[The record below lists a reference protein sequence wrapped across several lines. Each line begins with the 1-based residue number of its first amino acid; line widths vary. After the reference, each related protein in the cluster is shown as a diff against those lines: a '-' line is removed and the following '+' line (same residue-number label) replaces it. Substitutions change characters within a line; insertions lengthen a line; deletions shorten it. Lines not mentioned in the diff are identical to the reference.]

1 MRSRIMNLKEINPLV
16 LAYLGDSVY
25 ETYIRLFLVK
35 KNIPNIGSLQK
46 ESLSYVTAKSQASIL
61 TKLIDANFFDEEELT
76 IIRRA
81 RNTKGH
87 MPPKGCDLATYHFAT
102 AFEAVIGYLYLKGD
116 NKKIMNLMEKIEMLL
131 NDCLIDISEV
141 DGFVVSKGPGSFT
154 GLRIGMATFK
164 GLSMGANKP

>member
-1 MRSRIMNLKEINPLV
+1 MNLKEINPLI

-61 TKLIDANFFDEEELT
+61 TKLIDDNFFDEEELT

-87 MPPKGCDLATYHFAT
+87 KPTKGCDLATYHFAT

-116 NKKIMNLMEKIEMLL
+116 NKKIMNLMEKIEM
-131 NDCLIDISEV
+131 E
-141 DGFVVSKGPGSFT
+141 
-154 GLRIGMATFK
+154 
-164 GLSMGANKP
+164 

>member
-1 MRSRIMNLKEINPLV
+1 MNLKEINPLV

-87 MPPKGCDLATYHFAT
+87 KPPKGCDLATDHFAT

-116 NKKIMNLMEKIEMLL
+116 NEKIMNLMEKIEM
-131 NDCLIDISEV
+131 E
-141 DGFVVSKGPGSFT
+141 
-154 GLRIGMATFK
+154 
-164 GLSMGANKP
+164 

>member
-1 MRSRIMNLKEINPLV
+1 MNLKEINPLV

-46 ESLSYVTAKSQASIL
+46 KSLSYVTAKSQASIL

-87 MPPKGCDLATYHFAT
+87 KPPKGCDLTTYHFAT

-116 NKKIMNLMEKIEMLL
+116 NEKIMNLMKKIEM
-131 NDCLIDISEV
+131 E
-141 DGFVVSKGPGSFT
+141 
-154 GLRIGMATFK
+154 
-164 GLSMGANKP
+164 

>member
-1 MRSRIMNLKEINPLV
+1 MNLKEINPLV

-46 ESLSYVTAKSQASIL
+46 KSLSYVTAKSQASIL
-61 TKLIDANFFDEEELT
+61 TKLIDANEEELT

-87 MPPKGCDLATYHFAT
+87 KPPKGCDLATYHFAT

-116 NKKIMNLMEKIEMLL
+116 NEKIMNLMKKIEM
-131 NDCLIDISEV
+131 E
-141 DGFVVSKGPGSFT
+141 
-154 GLRIGMATFK
+154 
-164 GLSMGANKP
+164 

>member
-1 MRSRIMNLKEINPLV
+1 MNLKEINPLV

-87 MPPKGCDLATYHFAT
+87 KPPKGCDLAT
-102 AFEAVIGYLYLKGD
+102 
-116 NKKIMNLMEKIEMLL
+116 
-131 NDCLIDISEV
+131 
-141 DGFVVSKGPGSFT
+141 
-154 GLRIGMATFK
+154 
-164 GLSMGANKP
+164 

>member
-1 MRSRIMNLKEINPLV
+1 MNLKEINPLV

-87 MPPKGCDLATYHFAT
+87 KSPKGCDLATYHFAT

-116 NKKIMNLMEKIEMLL
+116 NEKIMNLMEKIEM
-131 NDCLIDISEV
+131 E
-141 DGFVVSKGPGSFT
+141 
-154 GLRIGMATFK
+154 
-164 GLSMGANKP
+164 

>member
-1 MRSRIMNLKEINPLV
+1 MNLKEINPLV

-61 TKLIDANFFDEEELT
+61 TKLIDDNFFDEEELT

-87 MPPKGCDLATYHFAT
+87 KPPKGCDLATYHFAM

-116 NKKIMNLMEKIEMLL
+116 NEKIMNLMEKIEM
-131 NDCLIDISEV
+131 E
-141 DGFVVSKGPGSFT
+141 
-154 GLRIGMATFK
+154 
-164 GLSMGANKP
+164 

>member
-1 MRSRIMNLKEINPLV
+1 MNLKEINPLV

-35 KNIPNIGSLQK
+35 KKIPNIGSLQK

-87 MPPKGCDLATYHFAT
+87 KPPKCCDLATYHFAT

-116 NKKIMNLMEKIEMLL
+116 NEKIMNLMEKIEM
-131 NDCLIDISEV
+131 E
-141 DGFVVSKGPGSFT
+141 
-154 GLRIGMATFK
+154 
-164 GLSMGANKP
+164 

>member
-1 MRSRIMNLKEINPLV
+1 MNLKEINPLV

-87 MPPKGCDLATYHFAT
+87 KPPKGCDLATYHFAT
-102 AFEAVIGYLYLKGD
+102 AFETVIGYLYLNGD
-116 NKKIMNLMEKIEMLL
+116 NKKIMNLMEKIEM
-131 NDCLIDISEV
+131 E
-141 DGFVVSKGPGSFT
+141 
-154 GLRIGMATFK
+154 
-164 GLSMGANKP
+164 

>member
-1 MRSRIMNLKEINPLV
+1 MNLKEINPLV

-87 MPPKGCDLATYHFAT
+87 KPPKVCDLATYHFAT

-116 NKKIMNLMEKIEMLL
+116 NEKIMNLMEKIEM
-131 NDCLIDISEV
+131 E
-141 DGFVVSKGPGSFT
+141 
-154 GLRIGMATFK
+154 
-164 GLSMGANKP
+164 

>member
-1 MRSRIMNLKEINPLV
+1 MNLKEINPLV

-25 ETYIRLFLVK
+25 DTYIILFLVM

-46 ESLSYVTAKSQASIL
+46 ESLSYVTAKRQALIL
-61 TKLIDANFFDEEELT
+61 NKLVKDNFFNEEELA

-87 MPPKGCDLATYHFAT
+87 KPPKGCDLATYHFAT

-116 NKKIMNLMEKIEMLL
+116 NEKIMNLMEKIEM
-131 NDCLIDISEV
+131 E
-141 DGFVVSKGPGSFT
+141 
-154 GLRIGMATFK
+154 
-164 GLSMGANKP
+164 